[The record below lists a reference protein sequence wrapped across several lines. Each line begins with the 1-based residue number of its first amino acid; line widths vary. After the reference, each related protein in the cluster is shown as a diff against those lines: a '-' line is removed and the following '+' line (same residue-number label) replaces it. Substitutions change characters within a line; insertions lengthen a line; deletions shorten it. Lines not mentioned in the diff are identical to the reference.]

1 MRSFSNR
8 HEHGI
13 AGVFIFLILAMF
25 LLGSTMLVVMGA
37 RVYRGTNERSAAHAQ
52 ARVLCAYLR
61 SAVRGDDTEGTISV
75 REEDGTQYLCFTNT
89 YGGDVYERRLYCAD
103 GYLRESFAAVEE
115 EIGDGE
121 EIEDIEDIDIE
132 EDVLE
137 ADYADFEDEF
147 EAEDGTG
154 DPWGG
159 ETVCAARDVRFEL
172 NDRLLTA
179 VVTDASGD
187 VHTLYMALRAA

>member
-1 MRSFSNR
+1 MRSFTSKR
-8 HEHGI
+8 EHGI

-25 LLGSTMLVVMGA
+25 LLGSTLLVVMGA
-37 RVYRGTNERSAAHAQ
+37 RVYRGTNERSAAHSE

-61 SAVRGDDTEGTISV
+61 SAVRGDDAEGTIGV
-75 REEDGTQYLCFTNT
+75 REEDGTQYLCFTNS
-89 YGGDVYERRLYCAD
+89 YDGDLYERRLYCAD

-115 EIGDGE
+115 EADDEDG
-121 EIEDIEDIDIE
+121 IE
-132 EDVLE
+132 EFEEESFD
-137 ADYADFEDEF
+137 ADFADF
-147 EAEDGTG
+147 DDDDEAEDGAG

-187 VHTLYMALRAA
+187 VHTLYMALRTA